1 MSERSLRVID
11 EQFKT
16 PYKALASILN
26 MKFSYMKCITVKG
39 VCEHIIQMSDLTLT
53 AQLTTLEIDMF
64 DYLLVHYILHSFKIS
79 YNTHKDKW

>member
-1 MSERSLRVID
+1 MIMSERSLRVID

-39 VCEHIIQMSDLTLT
+39 VCGEHIIQMSDLTL
-53 AQLTTLEIDMF
+53 
-64 DYLLVHYILHSFKIS
+64 
-79 YNTHKDKW
+79 